1 MQPNEYYKLSNKY
14 KYVHII
20 KFGGKKVE
28 ELVEKA
34 KNNDKI
40 AFSELIIAIKKE
52 LYLIAKTKLKNDD
65 DIGDAIQETIY
76 KSYKNIKKLRDNS
89 IFRKWIIKILINEC
103 NNIYKKKRIYS
114 ISYEENEMEKYL
126 VANDD
131 SENIE
136 FELLIKDLDNEEKLI
151 LTLYYCSKYTIKE
164 ISKIAKIKENTI
176 KSKMARA
183 RNKIRKQFE
192 EEEENV

>member
-1 MQPNEYYKLSNKY
+1 M
-14 KYVHII
+14 
-20 KFGGKKVE
+20 E

-40 AFSELIIAIKKE
+40 AFSELIIAIEKE

-76 KSYKNIKKLRDNS
+76 KSYKNIKKLKDNS
-89 IFRKWIIKILINEC
+89 IFKTWIIKILMNEC
-103 NNIYKKKRIYS
+103 NNIYKKKSKYS
-114 ISYEENEMEKYL
+114 ISYEEKEMEKYL
-126 VANDD
+126 VANDKSD
-131 SENIE
+131 NVE
-136 FELLIKDLDNEEKLI
+136 FEVLIKDLDSEEKLI

-183 RNKIRKQFE
+183 RNKIRKQIE
-192 EEEENV
+192 EKGEMV